1 MNAIV
6 SNQATPQNDII
17 DISINGIGKK
27 KIRINGDDNKILL
40 LNTNDNNVVVRY
52 TDVYPKLKELENDFK
67 ELGELK
73 TETEDI
79 DSFTAFA
86 NKARDIDTK
95 MRDSLDYIFN
105 SNVSEVCSDGGSMY
119 DFLDGGIMRWE
130 AILTSLIGLYTETIN
145 RNAEQA
151 KKVKQLTSKYIK

>member
-6 SNQATPQNDII
+6 NSQATSQNDII
-17 DISINGIGKK
+17 DINISGIGKK
-27 KIRINGDDNKILL
+27 KIRINGDDSKILL
-40 LNTNDNNVVVRY
+40 LNTNDNNVAVRY

-95 MRDSLDYIFN
+95 
-105 SNVSEVCSDGGSMY
+105 
-119 DFLDGGIMRWE
+119 
-130 AILTSLIGLYTETIN
+130 
-145 RNAEQA
+145 NA
-151 KKVKQLTSKYIK
+151 

>member
-6 SNQATPQNDII
+6 SNQATSQNDII
-17 DISINGIGKK
+17 DINISGIGKK

-40 LNTNDNNVVVRY
+40 LNTNDNNVAVRY

-86 NKARDIDTK
+86 SKAKEIDSK

-119 DFLDGGIMRWE
+119 DFLDGGVMRWE
-130 AILTSLIGLYTETIN
+130 TIVTALIGLYTETIN
-145 RNAEQA
+145 KNVEQA
-151 KKVKQLTSKYIK
+151 KKVKQLTSKYTK

>member
-17 DISINGIGKK
+17 DINISGIGKK
-27 KIRINGDDNKILL
+27 KIRINGDDSKILL
-40 LNTNDNNVVVRY
+40 LNTNDNNVAVRY
-52 TDVYPKLKELENDFK
+52 TDVYPKLKELESDFK